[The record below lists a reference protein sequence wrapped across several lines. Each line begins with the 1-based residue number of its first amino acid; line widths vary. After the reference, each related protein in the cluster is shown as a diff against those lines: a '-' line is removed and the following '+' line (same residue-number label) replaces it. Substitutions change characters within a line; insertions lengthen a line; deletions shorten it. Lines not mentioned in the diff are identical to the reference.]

1 MTLEATLLAWSGL
14 ALLVALTP
22 GPDVLLV
29 AGHAARGGRR
39 AGLLATAGIV
49 TGGLWYMLLC
59 GFGFL
64 TVLTASP
71 TLFAIVKFGGAL
83 YLAFLGVQL
92 IRGAL
97 RPRED
102 SAQAKLLAV
111 PFRQGLITN
120 TLNPKVALFYVA
132 ALPQFTGSGPNAPI
146 LGVALIAI
154 HYAIGAIVLSA
165 LAFGA
170 GSAGKA
176 ARNSSFWR
184 WLEGALGV
192 AFVGLAGK
200 LAIERT

>member
-1 MTLEATLLAWSGL
+1 MTLEATLIAWSGL

-39 AGLLATAGIV
+39 AGLLATAGII

-71 TLFAIVKFGGAL
+71 ALFAIVKFGGAL
-83 YLAFLGVQL
+83 YLAYLGVQL
-92 IRGAL
+92 VRGAL
-97 RPRED
+97 QPRD
-102 SAQAKLLAV
+102 GSAEAKLLAV

-132 ALPQFTGSGPNAPI
+132 ALPQFTGSGPNAPL

-165 LAFGA
+165 LAVGA
-170 GSAGKA
+170 GSAGKV
-176 ARNSSFWR
+176 ARGSNFWR

-192 AFVGLAGK
+192 AFLGLAGK
-200 LAIERT
+200 LAAERT